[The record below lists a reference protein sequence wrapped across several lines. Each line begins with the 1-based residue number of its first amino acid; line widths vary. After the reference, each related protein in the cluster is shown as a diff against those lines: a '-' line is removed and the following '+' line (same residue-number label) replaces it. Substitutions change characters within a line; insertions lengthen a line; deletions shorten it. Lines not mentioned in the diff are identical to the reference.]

1 MERIL
6 IIDDELPMR
15 EVLKEILELEGYAVE
30 TASDG
35 NEGLARFCEGGID
48 LVITDIIMPHKDGIS
63 LIDEIKTSHPHARV
77 IAMSGTQK
85 MNLIAD
91 AVDVEANRIVAKPF
105 DRDEMLDAVA
115 QLLEYKPV
123 IS

>member
-15 EVLKEILELEGYAVE
+15 EVLKEILEIEGYVVE

-35 NEGLARFCEGGID
+35 REGLERYRDYLYD
-48 LVITDIIMPHKDGIS
+48 LVITDLIMPHKDGIS
-63 LIDEIKTSHPHARV
+63 LIHELKAEFPEARI

-91 AVDVEANRIVAKPF
+91 AVEVEANRIVAKPF

-115 QLLEYKPV
+115 QLLDYKPAAK
-123 IS
+123 